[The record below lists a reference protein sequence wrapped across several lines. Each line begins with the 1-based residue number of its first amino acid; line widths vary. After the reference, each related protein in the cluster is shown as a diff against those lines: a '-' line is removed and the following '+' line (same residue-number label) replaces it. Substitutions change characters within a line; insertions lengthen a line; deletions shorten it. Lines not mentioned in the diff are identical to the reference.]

1 MRILNFMH
9 VWLML
14 CPDRID
20 ERIKKILD
28 PDFSS
33 FKNVQE
39 QKKKKTFV
47 YLAAVAA
54 ENLCELTE

>member
-1 MRILNFMH
+1 
-9 VWLML
+9 ML